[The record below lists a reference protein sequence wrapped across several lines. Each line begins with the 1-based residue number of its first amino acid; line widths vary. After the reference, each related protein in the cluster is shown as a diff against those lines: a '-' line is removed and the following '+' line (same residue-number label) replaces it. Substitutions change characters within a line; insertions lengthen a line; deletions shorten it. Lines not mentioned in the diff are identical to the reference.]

1 MSDDLPGGVRPVR
14 RRGSVEYYG
23 DSVDRYCMSHRVVS
37 WLLTVSAIVV
47 ALCVAIVTLPL
58 ARYPNFTT
66 TGGAGSVTYVS
77 AIATT
82 SDLAAPAAAT
92 VSWSPRRTVTA
103 VGLSGSVV
111 TAVFVRP
118 GKRLHCGSKVF
129 EVDASPIFAL
139 CGPQPLWRVVSGGES
154 GTDVNEVV
162 GFLRSRGWLAS
173 LHPSSASLTT
183 GIQRWQRAAD
193 LPVTGRFYPASVVW
207 VGSPL
212 VPDVVD
218 VYVDEPVTAT
228 MQVLTSGAVISSA
241 RVSPVP
247 VEGNRRWVFNVSGLP
262 MTTAVSASGA
272 VRDLASLTRMI
283 NATLQPGSPLPTT
296 VQGEIRLS
304 SPLPVLALPV
314 SAVITSQTS
323 TCVAVQSRAGPRTVP
338 ITVVDS
344 QLGSV
349 FVTGVLR
356 NGEQVLSDP
365 LDQKC

>member
-1 MSDDLPGGVRPVR
+1 MRHP
-14 RRGSVEYYG
+14 
-23 DSVDRYCMSHRVVS
+23 VVS
-37 WLLTVSAIVV
+37 WILTVSAIVV

-58 ARYPNFTT
+58 ARYPTST
-66 TGGAGSVTYVS
+66 ATGSGESVTYVS
-77 AIATT
+77 AVATT
-82 SDLAAPAAAT
+82 SDLAASAAAN

-118 GKRLHCGSKVF
+118 GVRLQCGSKVF
-129 EVDASPIFAL
+129 EIDASPIFAL
-139 CGPQPLWRVVSGGES
+139 CGSQPLWRAVSGGVS
-154 GTDVNEVV
+154 GSDVNEVV
-162 GFLRSRGWLAS
+162 AFLRSHGWLAS
-173 LHPSSASLTT
+173 LHPSSASVTT
-183 GIQRWQRAAD
+183 GIERWQRAAG

-207 VGSPL
+207 VGRPL

-218 VYVDEPVTAT
+218 VYVDEPVTPT

-247 VEGNRRWVFNVSGLP
+247 AEGNRRWVFNVAGLP
-262 MTTAVSASGA
+262 MTTAVSASGT
-272 VRDLASLTRMI
+272 VRDLAELTRMI
-283 NATLQPGSPLPTT
+283 NSTLQPGSPLPST

-304 SPLPVLALPV
+304 SPLTVLAIPV
-314 SAVITSQTS
+314 SAVITSQAS

-349 FVTGVLR
+349 FVTGDLR
-356 NGEQVLSDP
+356 NGEEVLSDP